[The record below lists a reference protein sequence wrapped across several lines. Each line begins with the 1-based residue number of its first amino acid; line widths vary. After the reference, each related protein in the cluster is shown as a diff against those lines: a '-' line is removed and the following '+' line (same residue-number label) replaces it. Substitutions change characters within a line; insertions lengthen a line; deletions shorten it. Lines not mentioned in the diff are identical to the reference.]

1 MGRIF
6 IMGDTHGLASN
17 FTSRVNWYI
26 DNPREDD
33 VIICVGDVGLEYGN
47 QVQGALK
54 KAMKK
59 FPGTIYV
66 MRGNHDNRYWRDHT
80 ETIETYIGYIEKP
93 CNGWMFDNDTFP
105 TLLYQK
111 KYPNIL
117 YVKDGGGVYTING
130 YRFLFIPG
138 AYSVDKEYRLAKGLP
153 YEPQEQLTWIEENQI
168 LSAIDYCNT
177 PCETALNSLE
187 IDYVISHTAPLGT
200 QIYFKDLFLDFIDQ
214 STVDNHMEHFLDE
227 VYHQLNNKFK
237 HWYFGHYHSNRSFG
251 KFTMIYSEVVEI
263 GE

>member
-6 IMGDTHGLASN
+6 IMGDTHGLVSN

-80 ETIETYIGYIEKP
+80 EMVKTDIDYIEKP
-93 CNGWMFDNDTFP
+93 N
-105 TLLYQK
+105 
-111 KYPNIL
+111 
-117 YVKDGGGVYTING
+117 
-130 YRFLFIPG
+130 PG
-138 AYSVDKEYRLAKGLP
+138 
-153 YEPQEQLTWIEENQI
+153 
-168 LSAIDYCNT
+168 
-177 PCETALNSLE
+177 
-187 IDYVISHTAPLGT
+187 
-200 QIYFKDLFLDFIDQ
+200 
-214 STVDNHMEHFLDE
+214 
-227 VYHQLNNKFK
+227 
-237 HWYFGHYHSNRSFG
+237 
-251 KFTMIYSEVVEI
+251 
-263 GE
+263 